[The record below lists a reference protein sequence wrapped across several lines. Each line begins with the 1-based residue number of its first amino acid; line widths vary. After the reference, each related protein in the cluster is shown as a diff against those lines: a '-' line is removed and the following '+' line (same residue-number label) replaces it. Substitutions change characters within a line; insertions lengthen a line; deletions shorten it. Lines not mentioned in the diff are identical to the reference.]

1 MKKLGEYINGNCK
14 VTIFDD
20 GTKVRFTPDD
30 EFLPV
35 KPESMDLKI
44 TNKCGIEKAIPIR
57 NAEGVITGFKKEL
70 HPTCAWCHEKSTPD
84 GDHAKWEN
92 FKFIETLLPY
102 TECALGGGDLF
113 EYPDCEKLLDLLKE
127 NKIIANA
134 TFNQIHI
141 ELPGNVDLVKR
152 LISEKK
158 LYGVGISLISSKE
171 AAERLAETLSD
182 PIFSNAVVHV
192 INGVH
197 SVEVL
202 KPLMDKGIKILILGY
217 KTFGRGVAYGEI
229 MDPIIKKNQQELK
242 DKLPSLIPHF
252 KAVSFDNLAINQ
264 LGVQDILSP
273 EDWDSFYMGE
283 EGQFTMYIDA
293 VKGEYAVCSIAEERF
308 PLKDDIE
315 PMFKHIREITGND
328 VDSQKKKE

>member
-20 GTKVRFTPDD
+20 GTKIRFTPDD

-35 KPESMDLKI
+35 KPESMDLKV
-44 TNKCGIEKAIPIR
+44 TNKCGMEKTFPIR
-57 NAEGVITGFKKEL
+57 DADGVITGFKKEL
-70 HPTCAWCHEKSTPD
+70 RPTCSWCHEKSTPD
-84 GDHAKWEN
+84 GEHAKWEN

-113 EYPDCEKLLDLLKE
+113 EYPDFEKLLDRLKE

-134 TFNQIHI
+134 TFNQIHL
-141 ELPGNVDLVKR
+141 ELPGNIDFVKR

-158 LYGVGISLISSKE
+158 LYGVGISLRPTVP
-171 AAERLAETLSD
+171 AAERLAEILSD

-192 INGVH
+192 INGIH
-197 SVEVL
+197 SLKTL

-217 KTFGRGVAYGEI
+217 KTFGRGVSYRNGLMA
-229 MDPIIKKNQQELK
+229 PIIKKNQQELK
-242 DKLPSLIPHF
+242 DNLPSLIPHF
-252 KAVSFDNLAINQ
+252 KAVSFDNLAIDQ
-264 LGVQDILSP
+264 LNVKDILSP

-293 VKGEYAVCSIAEERF
+293 VKGEYAVCSVAEDRL
-308 PLKDDIE
+308 PLEDDIE
-315 PMFKHIREITGND
+315 PMFKHIREIAA
-328 VDSQKKKE
+328 KKGK

>member
-44 TNKCGIEKAIPIR
+44 TNKCGIEKTIPIR
-57 NAEGVITGFKKEL
+57 NAEGVITDFKKEL
-70 HPTCAWCHEKSTPD
+70 RPTCAWCHEKSTPD

-113 EYPDCEKLLDLLKE
+113 EYPDFEKLLDLLKE

-134 TFNQIHI
+134 TFNQIHM
-141 ELPGNVDLVKR
+141 ELPGNFDLVKR
-152 LISEKK
+152 LITEKK
-158 LYGVGISLISSKE
+158 LYGVGISLISNKE

-217 KTFGRGVAYGEI
+217 KTFGRGVGYAEL

-242 DKLPSLIPHF
+242 DKLPSFIPHS

-264 LGVQDILSP
+264 LGVKDILPP
-273 EDWDSFYMGE
+273 EEWNSFYMGE

-293 VKGEYAVCSIAEERF
+293 VKGEYATCSIAEERF
-308 PLKDDIE
+308 PIKDDIKD
-315 PMFKHIREITGND
+315 MFSHIRKINGYNGE
-328 VDSQKKKE
+328 